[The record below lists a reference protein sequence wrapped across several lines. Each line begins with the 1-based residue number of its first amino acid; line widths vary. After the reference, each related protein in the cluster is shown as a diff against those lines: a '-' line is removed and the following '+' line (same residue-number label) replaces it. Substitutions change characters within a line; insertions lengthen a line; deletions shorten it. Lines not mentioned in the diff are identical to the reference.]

1 MTDGIKCGK
10 PRLVSRTVECVKQGN
25 LSVNFR
31 DSRTRRFVKYK
42 FCVMPFQTR
51 GGFHN
56 GGEK

>member
-42 FCVMPFQTR
+42 LSDIPFYT
-51 GGFHN
+51 
-56 GGEK
+56 